1 MIVIAT
7 NVAETSITIPGI
19 RLVSTVCALPY
30 GVTARRLS
38 RVVVV
43 IVILRLLY
51 SLSPTAPISC
61 LALHS
66 LLSPCPPF
74 LPLVLPDLTRYVV
87 DSGRQKERVQDLSS
101 GVSKFEVG
109 SIRIFL
115 YSISSYE
122 PDQTLTSALDALTA
136 ITRCA
141 SPTTE

>member
-30 GVTARRLS
+30 GVTACRLS

-66 LLSPCPPF
+66 LLSPCPPC

-136 ITRCA
+136 ITRCS

>member
-30 GVTARRLS
+30 GVTACRLS